1 MVLTVAAPTKLSI
14 TVTFQKSHSI
24 FSSSISNVTCS
35 GEKADAKSGEE
46 GEEDEPIDPA
56 KLSEIKM
63 QVQNA
68 QVEEPKIVEEARNK
82 QKEKR
87 NEALEKDRGQPY

>member
-1 MVLTVAAPTKLSI
+1 
-14 TVTFQKSHSI
+14 
-24 FSSSISNVTCS
+24 
-35 GEKADAKSGEE
+35 
-46 GEEDEPIDPA
+46 
-56 KLSEIKM
+56 M

-87 NEALEKDRGQPY
+87 SEALEKVDLAITKVLFTLSVKRRAHQVHGAAGQSAEGAEDAN

>member
-1 MVLTVAAPTKLSI
+1 
-14 TVTFQKSHSI
+14 
-24 FSSSISNVTCS
+24 
-35 GEKADAKSGEE
+35 
-46 GEEDEPIDPA
+46 
-56 KLSEIKM
+56 M

-87 NEALEKDRGQPY
+87 NEALEKEQGQLYRFSI

>member
-1 MVLTVAAPTKLSI
+1 MP
-14 TVTFQKSHSI
+14 F
-24 FSSSISNVTCS
+24 S